1 MSAMSAGLP
10 KPAHATRRGWNPE
23 WIRESGKHQ
32 GCRPEVNQVTWP
44 LSASKDPMVNMDAEM
59 SSATTAPAT
68 ACSAAAERM
77 RAHRKRR
84 QAGLRCLTIELRE
97 TEIDE
102 LIRRK
107 LLQADA
113 RNDVYA
119 IREALHMHFDR
130 TLGTPT

>member
-1 MSAMSAGLP
+1 MSEHAG
-10 KPAHATRRGWNPE
+10 
-23 WIRESGKHQ
+23 
-32 GCRPEVNQVTWP
+32 
-44 LSASKDPMVNMDAEM
+44 M
-59 SSATTAPAT
+59 SSGATTPPI

-77 RAHRKRR
+77 RYHRERR
-84 QAGLRCLTIELRE
+84 REGLRCITIELRE

-102 LIRRK
+102 LNRRK

-113 RNDVYA
+113 RNDPYA

>member
-1 MSAMSAGLP
+1 MSE
-10 KPAHATRRGWNPE
+10 H
-23 WIRESGKHQ
+23 
-32 GCRPEVNQVTWP
+32 
-44 LSASKDPMVNMDAEM
+44 AEM
-59 SSATTAPAT
+59 SGGSTTPST
-68 ACSAAAERM
+68 ACSAAARRM
-77 RAHRKRR
+77 RAHRQRR
-84 QAGLRCLTIELRE
+84 REGLRCIVVQLRE

-130 TLGTPT
+130 TLGKPT

>member
-1 MSAMSAGLP
+1 MSE
-10 KPAHATRRGWNPE
+10 HT
-23 WIRESGKHQ
+23 
-32 GCRPEVNQVTWP
+32 
-44 LSASKDPMVNMDAEM
+44 EM

-130 TLGTPT
+130 TLDTPK

>member
-1 MSAMSAGLP
+1 MSE
-10 KPAHATRRGWNPE
+10 H
-23 WIRESGKHQ
+23 
-32 GCRPEVNQVTWP
+32 
-44 LSASKDPMVNMDAEM
+44 AEM
-59 SSATTAPAT
+59 SSATTALPA
-68 ACSAAAERM
+68 ACSAAAQRM
-77 RAHRKRR
+77 RAHRQRR
-84 QAGLRCLTIELRE
+84 REGLRCIVVQLRE

-130 TLGTPT
+130 TLDTPK